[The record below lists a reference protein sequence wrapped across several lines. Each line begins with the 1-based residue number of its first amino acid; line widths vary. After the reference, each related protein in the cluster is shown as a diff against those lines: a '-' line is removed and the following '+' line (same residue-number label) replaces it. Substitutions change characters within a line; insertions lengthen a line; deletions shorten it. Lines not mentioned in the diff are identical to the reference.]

1 MIARFFF
8 KFSILFALATPMAA
22 AGLPRDCTLQRE
34 LIFDMMKAEYG
45 AYNVWDA
52 THGEMNTDEHFASS
66 VVVESGNT
74 VAAGEVMAFGK
85 PEKSVLLAEFDNRGR
100 VVWEAA
106 HPVKNLSYVKKL
118 LLVPEGFVVLGAV
131 MDKTSRASP
140 WLGFFDKAGKL
151 TSQKT
156 VAAPGVSSL
165 VPDDMIAQT
174 KGTGFIL
181 SASAGDEKKE
191 LFHAVIYH
199 LDAKGAVKDS
209 HAYQPGLDNRI
220 LGLNPAGPDHYI
232 GAGYL
237 RGEDGR
243 IGGWLLMLNRDG
255 SLVWQQQYPRGRM
268 AKLSKAA
275 SLKKDL
281 FIAVGETEPL
291 NGGRNA
297 GWVMAVDVNGGALSW
312 QRYYTTPG
320 MDQSARD
327 LLVNMEGMAS
337 VMMQVSKPPNDERT
351 EDNNDFVRLLTVNE
365 RGVLF
370 LSDEYFNAQGAE
382 ASQMIGGRAGERII
396 TGRTDMVYKIE
407 PKPGEPVETLKHG
420 WDAWVVAGA
429 PMESFNDPCLSVNAF
444 SP

>member
-1 MIARFFF
+1 MIARFFL
-8 KFSILFALATPMAA
+8 KFGILFALAAPAAA

-52 THGEMNTDEHFASS
+52 THGEMNTDERFASS
-66 VVVESGNT
+66 VVVESGNA

-131 MDKTSRASP
+131 MDKNSRAAP
-140 WLGFFDKAGKL
+140 WLGFFDKTGKL
-151 TSQKT
+151 TGQKT

-209 HAYQPGLDNRI
+209 HGYQPGLDNRI
-220 LGLNPAGPDHYI
+220 LGLNPVGDHYI

-243 IGGWLLMLNRDG
+243 IGGWLLMLNGDG

-291 NGGRNA
+291 SGGNNA
-297 GWVMAVDVNGGALSW
+297 GWVMAVDVNGGALQW

-327 LLVNMEGMAS
+327 VLVNMEGMAS

-420 WDAWVVAGA
+420 WDAWIVAGA
-429 PMESFNDPCLSVNAF
+429 PMESFSDPCLSVNAF

>member
-1 MIARFFF
+1 MIARFFL
-8 KFSILFALATPMAA
+8 KFSILFTIAAPAA
-22 AGLPRDCTLQRE
+22 AASLPRDCTLQRE

-45 AYNVWDA
+45 AYSVWDA
-52 THGEMNTDEHFASS
+52 EYGEMNTDERFASS
-66 VVVESGNT
+66 VALESGNA
-74 VAAGEVMAFGK
+74 VAAGEVMSFGK

-131 MDKTSRASP
+131 MDKNSRASP
-140 WLGFFDKAGKL
+140 WLGFFDKTGKL
-151 TSQKT
+151 TGQKT

-165 VPDDMIAQT
+165 VPDDMIAQA

-232 GAGYL
+232 AAGYL

-243 IGGWLLMLNRDG
+243 IGGWMLMLNSDG
-255 SLVWQQQYPRGRM
+255 SLVWQQQYPRGKM

-275 SLKKDL
+275 SLKKDM

-291 NGGRNA
+291 NGGRDA
-297 GWVMAVDVNGGALSW
+297 GWVMAVDVNGGALQW
-312 QRYYTTPG
+312 QRYYTTAN

-327 LLVNMEGMAS
+327 VLVNMEGMAS
-337 VMMQVSKPPNDERT
+337 VMMQVSKPPRT
-351 EDNNDFVRLLTVNE
+351 EATEFNQDFVRLLTINE

-420 WDAWVVAGA
+420 WDAWIVAGA
-429 PMESFNDPCLSVNAF
+429 PMESFEDACLNINQFA
-444 SP
+444 P